1 MEHLQQ
7 RLEQLKQQEA
17 GLLMQLDEIKV
28 LINAYEN
35 ALKPVASSDETI

>member
-7 RLEQLKQQEA
+7 RLEQLQQQQA
-17 GLLMQLDEIKV
+17 SLLMQLDEVKV

>member
-7 RLEQLKQQEA
+7 RLEQLQQQQVS
-17 GLLMQLDEIKV
+17 LLMQLDEIKV

-35 ALKPVASSDETI
+35 TLKEKE

>member
-7 RLEQLKQQEA
+7 RLEQLQQQQA
-17 GLLMQLDEIKV
+17 SLLMQLDEIKV

-35 ALKPVASSDETI
+35 ALKPVADEKL